1 MNISKREF
9 LKRLGI
15 GGAALAGAPLV
26 ADEFVKTTN
35 RLPPGS
41 VGDPDNVWFG
51 KNIFPLGHTIED
63 GPSCALKD
71 GKVVC
76 PAREVPIFHKTDV
89 VVVGGGPAG
98 FAAAIAAARTG
109 AKVALVERYGSLGG
123 LFTNGMVLIML
134 CTSQKLAGGTW
145 RLVTRGLTEEFADRA
160 IALGDYVCRPRPA
173 KLERTHW
180 QPTVDP
186 EGAKYLMD
194 TMVAEEKIDMFFH
207 CWGVDVVQ
215 QGNRVLGVV
224 FESKQG
230 KQAILA
236 KQVVDCTGDGD
247 VLFAA
252 GGNYRQIT
260 HGIGH
265 VVRLANMDR
274 VTAKA
279 PPRGVDGKV
288 KAPVLNKWPTRSN
301 EANPST
307 WWGNFGTGPKGN
319 GLDVRDLTAAEID
332 FRRKWWEHVAAMRQ
346 EPGWEQVFIAN
357 TCSQIGP
364 RASRLIDAELVVD
377 RALLRGDYRP
387 ADSIGMFGQDG
398 AHAAI
403 QVPYRALLPKGV
415 ENVLCAGRML
425 GAPDTIDTFRLI
437 CPCFVTGQA
446 AGTAAAMAALE
457 GCTPRELDV
466 KALQTKLTQAKVV
479 LA

>member
-15 GGAALAGAPLV
+15 GGAALVGAPLA
-26 ADEFVKTTN
+26 ADEFVKTENT
-35 RLPPGS
+35 LPPGS

-51 KNIFPLGHTIED
+51 KDIFPLGHTIED
-63 GPSCALKD
+63 GPSCEMKD
-71 GKVVC
+71 GKVIC
-76 PAREVPIFHKTDV
+76 PAREIPIFHKTDV

-109 AKVALVERYGSLGG
+109 AKVALIERYGSLGG
-123 LFTNGMVLIML
+123 LFTNGMVLLML
-134 CTSQKLAGGTW
+134 CTSQRVETGKW
-145 RLVTRGLTEEFADRA
+145 RLVTRGLAEEFADRS
-160 IALGDYVCRPRPA
+160 IALGGYVCKPRP
-173 KLERTHW
+173 KEIEKVHW

-194 TMVAEEKIDMFFH
+194 VMVAEEKIDMFFH
-207 CWGVDVVQ
+207 CWGVDVIQ
-215 QGNRVLGVV
+215 QGNKVMGVV

-236 KQVVDCTGDGD
+236 KQVVDCSGDGD
-247 VLFAA
+247 ILYAA

-265 VVRLANMDR
+265 VVRLGNMDR
-274 VTAKA
+274 ITAEVA
-279 PPRGVDGKV
+279 PKGPDGKV
-288 KAPVLNKWPTRSN
+288 KAPVLSKWPTRSN

-307 WWGNFGTGPKGN
+307 WWGNFGTGLKGN

-332 FRRKWWEHVAAMRQ
+332 FRKKWWEHVAAMRQ
-346 EPGWEQVFIAN
+346 EPGWEQVFIAS

-364 RASRLIDAELVVD
+364 RASRLIDAELIVD
-377 RALLRGDYRP
+377 RAMLRGDYKP
-387 ADSIGMFGQDG
+387 EDSIGMFGQDG
-398 AHAAI
+398 KHAAI
-403 QVPYRALLPKGV
+403 QVPYRSILPKNID
-415 ENVLCAGRML
+415 NVLCAGRML

-446 AGTAAAMAALE
+446 AGTAAAMAALK

-466 KALQTKLTQAKVV
+466 KALQAQLVKDKVV

>member
-1 MNISKREF
+1 MTLTKRAF
-9 LKRLGI
+9 LKKLGL
-15 GGAALAGAPLV
+15 GGAAFAGGALS
-26 ADEFVKTTN
+26 ADEFVATKN

-51 KNIFPLGHTIED
+51 KNIFPLDHTIED
-63 GPSCALKD
+63 GPSCALRD
-71 GKVVC
+71 GKVLA
-76 PAREVPIFHKTDV
+76 PAREIPIFHTTDV

-134 CTSQKLAGGTW
+134 CTSARTDGGW
-145 RLVTRGLTEEFADRA
+145 RLVTRGLAEEFADRS
-160 IALGDYVCRPRPA
+160 IALGPLVCRKRPA
-173 KLERTHW
+173 DLSKVHW

-215 QGNRVLGVV
+215 EGNKVLGVV

-236 KQVVDCTGDGD
+236 KQVVDATGDGD
-247 VLFAA
+247 VLFQA

-274 VTAKA
+274 ITATKPPVKPDGA
-279 PPRGVDGKV
+279 PRPG
-288 KAPVLNKWPTRSN
+288 KWPLRSN
-301 EANPST
+301 EANPAT

-319 GLDVRDLTAAEID
+319 GLSVRDLTAAEID
-332 FRRKWWEHVAAMRQ
+332 FRKKWWEHVESMRQ

-364 RASRLIDAELVVD
+364 RASRLIDTGCVID
-377 RALLRGDYRP
+377 RAMLRVPFAPQDTVGW
-387 ADSIGMFGQDG
+387 FGQDHR
-398 AHAAI
+398 HAAFPI
-403 QVPYRALLPKGV
+403 PYRALLPNGV
-415 ENVLCAGRML
+415 ENLLCAGRML
-425 GAPDTIDTFRLI
+425 GAPDTVDTFRLI
-437 CPCFVTGQA
+437 CPCFVTGEA
-446 AGTAAAMAALE
+446 AGTAAALAALK
-457 GCTPRELDV
+457 GVTPRALDV
-466 KALQTKLTQAKVV
+466 GTLQATLRAHKVF
-479 LA
+479 LG

>member
-15 GGAALAGAPLV
+15 GGAALVGAPLA
-26 ADEFVKTTN
+26 ADEFVKTENT
-35 RLPPGS
+35 LPPGS

-63 GPSCALKD
+63 GPSCEMKD

-76 PAREVPIFHKTDV
+76 PAREIPIFHKTDV

-134 CTSQKLAGGTW
+134 CTSQRLEGKRW
-145 RLVTRGLTEEFADRA
+145 RLVTRGLAEE
-160 IALGDYVCRPRPA
+160 IALGGYVCKPRP
-173 KLERTHW
+173 KEIEKVHW

-194 TMVAEEKIDMFFH
+194 VMVAEEKIDMFFH
-207 CWGVDVVQ
+207 CWGVDVIQ
-215 QGNRVLGVV
+215 QGNKVMGVV

-236 KQVVDCTGDGD
+236 KQIVDCSGDGD
-247 VLFAA
+247 ILYAA

-265 VVRLANMDR
+265 VVRLGNMDR
-274 VTAKA
+274 ITAKTA
-279 PPRGVDGKV
+279 PKGPDGKV
-288 KAPVLNKWPTRSN
+288 KAPVLGKWPTRSN

-332 FRRKWWEHVAAMRQ
+332 FRKKWWEHVAAMRQ

-364 RASRLIDAELVVD
+364 RASRLIDAELIVD
-377 RALLRGDYRP
+377 RAMLRGDYKP
-387 ADSIGMFGQDG
+387 QDSIGMFGQDG
-398 AHAAI
+398 RHAAI
-403 QVPYRALLPKGV
+403 QVPYRSILPKNID
-415 ENVLCAGRML
+415 NVLCAGRML

-446 AGTAAAMAALE
+446 AGTAAAMAALK

-466 KALQTKLTQAKVV
+466 KALQAQLVKDKVV

>member
-1 MNISKREF
+1 MDISKREF
-9 LKRLGI
+9 LRRLGL
-15 GGAALAGAPLV
+15 GGAALAGGGLV
-26 ADEFVKTTN
+26 ADEFVKMKN
-35 RLPPGS
+35 GLPPGS

-51 KNIFPLGHTIED
+51 KDIFPLEHTVED
-63 GPSCALKD
+63 GPSCAIKD

-76 PAREVPIFHKTDV
+76 PAREIPIFHKTDV

-98 FAAAIAAARTG
+98 FAAAVAAARAG
-109 AKVALVERYGSLGG
+109 SKVALVERYGSLGG

-134 CTSQKLAGGTW
+134 CTSAREDGKW
-145 RLVTRGLTEEFADRA
+145 RLVTRGLAEEFADRA
-160 IALGDYVCRPRPA
+160 IALGGWVCRPRP
-173 KLERTHW
+173 KDLSKWHW

-194 TMVAEEKIDMFFH
+194 RMVEEAKNVSLFYH
-207 CWGVDVVQ
+207 CWGVDVIQSGREVQ
-215 QGNRVLGVV
+215 GVV

-236 KQVVDCTGDGD
+236 RQVVDCTGDGD
-247 VLFAA
+247 VLFQA

-265 VVRLANMDR
+265 VVRLGNMDR

-279 PPRGVDGKV
+279 PPKGPDGKA
-288 KAPVLNKWPTRSN
+288 KRGVLNKWPTRSN

-332 FRRKWWEHVAAMRQ
+332 FRKKWWEHVSSMRQ

-364 RASRLIDAELVVD
+364 RASRLVDAELVVD
-377 RALLRGDYRP
+377 RALLRGEFDP
-387 ADSIGMFGQDG
+387 ADSIGVFGVDG
-398 AHAAI
+398 RHAAFK
-403 QVPYRALLPKGV
+403 VPYRAILPKGV
-415 ENVLCAGRML
+415 DNVLCAGRML

-446 AGTAAAMAALE
+446 AGVAAALAAQK
-457 GCTPRELDV
+457 GVAPRALDV
-466 KALQTKLTQAKVV
+466 SELQAKLRAAGVC

>member
-1 MNISKREF
+1 MAENISKREF
-9 LKRLGI
+9 LKRLGL
-15 GGAALAGAPLV
+15 GGAALAGGGLV
-26 ADEFVKTTN
+26 ADEYVKTKN
-35 RLPPGS
+35 GLPPGS

-51 KNIFPLGHTIED
+51 KDIFPLGHTIED
-63 GPSCALKD
+63 GPSCAMKD

-76 PAREVPIFHKTDV
+76 PAREIPVFHETDV

-109 AKVALVERYGSLGG
+109 VKVALVERYGSLGG

-134 CTSQKLAGGTW
+134 CTSANEGGRW
-145 RLVTRGLTEEFADRA
+145 RLVTRGLAEEFADRA
-160 IALGDYVCRPRPA
+160 IALGSYVCKPRPA
-173 KLERTHW
+173 DLSRHHW

-194 TMVAEEKIDMFFH
+194 RMVEEAKNISLFYH
-207 CWGVDVVQ
+207 CWGVDVIQAGNSVQ
-215 QGNRVLGVV
+215 GVV

-247 VLFAA
+247 VLYQA

-265 VVRLANMDR
+265 VVRLGNMDR
-274 VTAKA
+274 VTAKK
-279 PPRGVDGKV
+279 PPQGK
-288 KAPVLNKWPTRSN
+288 AGVLNKWPMRSN
-301 EANPST
+301 EANPAT
-307 WWGNFGTGPKGN
+307 WWGNYGTGPKGN

-332 FRRKWWEHVAAMRQ
+332 FRKKWWEHVAAMRQ

-364 RASRLIDAELVVD
+364 RASRLIDAELIVD
-377 RALLRGDYRP
+377 RALLRTPFAPSDT
-387 ADSIGMFGQDG
+387 IGLFGQDG
-398 AHAAI
+398 RHAAFK
-403 QVPYRALLPKGV
+403 VPYRAILPKHV
-415 ENVLCAGRML
+415 DNVLCAGRML

-446 AGTAAAMAALE
+446 AGTAAALAVQK
-457 GCTPRELDV
+457 GVTPRQLNVAELQKRLSADNV
-466 KALQTKLTQAKVV
+466 C

>member
-1 MNISKREF
+1 MDITKREF
-9 LKRLGI
+9 LKRLGL
-15 GGAALAGAPLV
+15 GGAALAGTPLL
-26 ADEFVKTTN
+26 ADEYVATKN
-35 RLPPGS
+35 GLPPGS

-71 GKVVC
+71 GKVIC
-76 PAREVPIFHKTDV
+76 PAREIPVFHTTDV

-98 FAAAIAAARTG
+98 FAAALAAARAG
-109 AKVALVERYGSLGG
+109 VKVALVERYGSLGG
-123 LFTNGMVLIML
+123 LFTNGMVLLML
-134 CTSQKLAGGTW
+134 CTSQHTKGGAW
-145 RLVTRGLTEEFADRA
+145 RLVTRGLAEEFADRA
-160 IALGDYVCRPRPA
+160 IALGPYSCRPRP
-173 KLERTHW
+173 KDITKTHW

-186 EGAKYLMD
+186 EAAKYLMD
-194 TMVAEEKIDMFFH
+194 TMVAEAKIDMFFH
-207 CWGVDVVQ
+207 CWGVDVIQ
-215 QGNRVLGVV
+215 QGNAVQGVV

-252 GGNYRQIT
+252 GGDYRQIT

-274 VTAKA
+274 ITAKA
-279 PPRGVDGKV
+279 PPRGADGKV
-288 KAPVLNKWPTRSN
+288 KRPVLDKWPTRSN

-332 FRRKWWEHVAAMRQ
+332 FRKTWWEHVAAMRQ

-364 RASRLIDAELVVD
+364 RASRLIDAELIVD
-377 RALLRGDYRP
+377 RALLRGAYAP

-398 AHAAI
+398 RHTAF
-403 QVPYRALLPKGV
+403 QVPYRALLPKRV

-425 GAPDTIDTFRLI
+425 GAPDTVDTFRLI

-446 AGTAAAMAALE
+446 AGLAAALAVQK
-457 GCTPRELDV
+457 GCTPRALDV
-466 KALQTKLTQAKVV
+466 AALQTALVKQKVV